1 MSTSAR
7 NFFTKEE
14 VDLIVTA
21 IAKAEKL
28 TSGEIRLH
36 VEDTCKK
43 DVLKRAE
50 EIFVK
55 HKMHKTAERNGVLFY
70 LAVKTKDFA
79 LAGDSGIHQKV
90 TQTFWDDIH
99 KMVLDHF
106 KEEKFT
112 EGLCKGI
119 ELCGA
124 QLQKHF
130 PHAANDK
137 NELSN
142 EVSFSK

>member
-1 MSTSAR
+1 MSKSAR
-7 NFFTKEE
+7 DFFSKEE
-14 VDLIVTA
+14 VDLIVNT
-21 IAKAEKL
+21 IAAAEKL

-36 VEDTCKK
+36 VEDSCKK
-43 DVLKRAE
+43 NVLKRAE

-79 LAGDSGIHQKV
+79 IAGDSGIHEKV
-90 TQTFWDDIH
+90 SQAFWDNIN
-99 KMVLDHF
+99 KLVLEHF
-106 KEEKFT
+106 KEGKFT

-119 ELCGA
+119 ALCGE
-124 QLQKHF
+124 QLQKYF
-130 PHAANDK
+130 PHKANDK